1 MSFVCFFLEIRWLC
15 DQELRKTQDLQQLRD
30 TLRQDLQ
37 QLLDNQTKKIEQLV
51 QATGHVD
58 NGPGTAYFFA

>member
-1 MSFVCFFLEIRWLC
+1 MRPAVE
-15 DQELRKTQDLQQLRD
+15 KPQDLQQLRD

-51 QATGHVD
+51 QAHR
-58 NGPGTAYFFA
+58 AC

>member
-1 MSFVCFFLEIRWLC
+1 MRPTVE
-15 DQELRKTQDLQQLRD
+15 KPQDLQQLRD

-51 QATGHVD
+51 QAHR
-58 NGPGTAYFFA
+58 AC